1 MKNLF
6 CKKLAACLCMKRPPS
21 PSVEP
26 VPNMKTQH
34 VATGDRCS
42 NRLIE
47 HDDSTPSSP
56 TTGTDSVK
64 ELLKEI
70 RDLLKTRSD
79 NEKEQSHEADK
90 EDEMKNDWMLAAA
103 VLDRICAIAFTVV
116 FAGVTFIFVILF
128 IVHL

>member
-1 MKNLF
+1 M
-6 CKKLAACLCMKRPPS
+6 
-21 PSVEP
+21 
-26 VPNMKTQH
+26 
-34 VATGDRCS
+34 
-42 NRLIE
+42 
-47 HDDSTPSSP
+47 
-56 TTGTDSVK
+56 K